1 MVVPYTQEF
10 LTKDTFVREF
20 AWNLNEGELTWHRDE
35 KDRFVRVISG
45 SGWKF
50 QAENTLPV
58 DLKEGDEFFIPK
70 DSWHRLHLGRTSLV
84 LFIKES

>member
-10 LTKDTFVREF
+10 LTKDTFLREF
-20 AWNLNEGELTWHRDE
+20 SDSVNEDELTWHRDE
-35 KDRFVRVISG
+35 HNRQVKVLSG

-50 QAENTLPV
+50 QTENSLPV

-70 DSWHRLHLGRTSLV
+70 DSWHRLHLGKTSLL